1 MAVSESVNLLRPGM
15 AEPDN
20 LTNFNGLYPPQ
31 REKVLASGENDCR
44 NRMITGF
51 GHCNEATADS
61 PIVGFCNG

>member
-1 MAVSESVNLLRPGM
+1 MNLLRPGV
-15 AEPDN
+15 AEPEN

-31 REKVLASGENDCR
+31 RAKVFARGENDCG

-61 PIVGFCNG
+61 SIVVFCNG